1 METKKRIL
9 SFQGIR
15 LFAFIVIFLSHSRL
29 SSKVNGGGG
38 GVMIVCGGG
47 GVGKKIKPGW
57 VFCDFGGGWGGV
69 ELEVGVFLLG

>member
-38 GVMIVCGGG
+38 GNAFLCFVRVFNSISLYKPSGRTKR
-47 GVGKKIKPGW
+47 KKSNH
-57 VFCDFGGGWGGV
+57 FYHFSY
-69 ELEVGVFLLG
+69 